1 MTPDVL
7 KKLQSMAG
15 QVELRDMAKLR
26 HALGQAAKLRAAQ
39 AALDATQAE
48 LYGADTLIVGA
59 AYGDWLHL
67 EQARIQRALRRA
79 EGLAETA
86 RTGAQRSLSRR
97 QVIEGLLAGAEDEAL
112 KLERRRAEQN
122 GMPEDR

>member
-1 MTPDVL
+1 MTPQVL

-48 LYGADTLIVGA
+48 LYGADTLTVGA

-79 EGLAETA
+79 EGLADAA
-86 RTGAQRSLSRR
+86 RAGAQRSLSRR